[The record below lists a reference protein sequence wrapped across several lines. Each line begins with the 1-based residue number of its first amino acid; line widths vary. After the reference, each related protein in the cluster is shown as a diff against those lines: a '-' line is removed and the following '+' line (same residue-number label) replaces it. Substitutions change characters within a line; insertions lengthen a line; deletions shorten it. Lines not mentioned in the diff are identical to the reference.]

1 MYPSTLTR
9 PIHITVIKAAYY
21 GPGDKVA
28 LAYSAE
34 GIQWNSYNNGQSV
47 TDRAADTHN
56 QILWD
61 PLAQVYRLYTRT
73 DFGDDDV
80 NEWRGNRCM
89 INPDVKANPAG
100 WKTLKSWKF
109 DQEGSYERW
118 RRQIYGL
125 TDWIYEGLHFTLMS
139 VYEYPPKKLPV
150 TYADQPDYHTRH
162 QRDIMNFYIAS
173 SRDGNNWDLSLVYAN
188 QPMIHRGPSGSFDK
202 DMIMPASQIVTW
214 DDRHWIYYG
223 ASNERHWCSK
233 GRNAIGLATI
243 PLWIV

>member
-1 MYPSTLTR
+1 M
-9 PIHITVIKAAYY
+9 
-21 GPGDKVA
+21 
-28 LAYSAE
+28 
-34 GIQWNSYNNGQSV
+34 

-125 TDWIYEGLHFTLMS
+125 TDWIYEGFHVAASCAFLTPVGHKNNIIVMGPGGYRFGDYWRMG
-139 VYEYPPKKLPV
+139 LPLE
-150 TYADQPDYHTRH
+150 
-162 QRDIMNFYIAS
+162 I
-173 SRDGNNWDLSLVYAN
+173 LVVLVGL
-188 QPMIHRGPSGSFDK
+188 PMIL
-202 DMIMPASQIVTW
+202 IVW
-214 DDRHWIYYG
+214 
-223 ASNERHWCSK
+223 
-233 GRNAIGLATI
+233 
-243 PLWIV
+243 PL